1 MVNKSDALHVGDRV
15 WVPWG
20 FDDRVEGTV
29 VELWGDPPAHVRV
42 ALELE
47 EDQAPEV
54 VLLNPRV
61 VKRVA

>member
-1 MVNKSDALHVGDRV
+1 MVKKSEGLHVGDRI

-20 FDDRVEGTV
+20 RADRVFGTV

-47 EDQAPEV
+47 EDEAPEV
-54 VLLNPRV
+54 VLLNPSV